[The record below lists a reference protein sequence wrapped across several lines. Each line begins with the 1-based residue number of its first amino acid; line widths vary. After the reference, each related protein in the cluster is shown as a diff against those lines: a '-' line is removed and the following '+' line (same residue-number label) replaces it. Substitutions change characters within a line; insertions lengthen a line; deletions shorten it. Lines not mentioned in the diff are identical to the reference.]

1 MIMYFSATGNTKYC
15 AEFIAGRLNDESII
29 SLNDMMKKNITEI
42 NCEGQKRIGIFSPV
56 YDGDLAYAVSE
67 FIERLEFR
75 NVPEDCYI
83 YGLFTC
89 GSMSGNASERLGT
102 VLSAKGL
109 KLSAAFVVVMP
120 DNYVLM
126 FPQKSNE
133 KIQSSLKNADVTLQT
148 VIKDIEDCKKVFMR
162 RGMKIPSFVM
172 YLIHKFFIPSQRKVK
187 GFTVSNDCI
196 GCGLC
201 AEVCPMN
208 IIELRNNRPV
218 WIKDKC
224 ACCLSCLHRCPKRA
238 VNRQK
243 SAKNGRYINPNVKL

>member
-15 AEFIAGRLNDESII
+15 AEFIAKKLNDDSIV
-29 SLNDMMKKNITEI
+29 SLNDMIKKGI
-42 NCEGQKRIGIFSPV
+42 NKIDCSGQKRIGIFSPV

-67 FIERLEFR
+67 FLERLEFQ

-89 GSMSGNASERLGT
+89 GSMSGNASERLQS

-109 KLSAAFVVVMP
+109 KLNASFVVVMP

-126 FPQKSNE
+126 FPQKSDA
-133 KIQSSLKNADVTLQT
+133 KKQDTLKNADVTLQA
-148 VIKDIEDCKKVFMR
+148 VVKDIENGKEIFMR
-162 RGMKIPSFVM
+162 RGIKIPSFVM

-187 GFTVSNDCI
+187 GFTVNNDCI

-208 IIELRNNRPV
+208 IIEIRDNRPV
-218 WIKDKC
+218 WINDKC

-238 VNRQK
+238 INRQK
-243 SAKNGRYINPNVKL
+243 SEKNGRYLNPNVKL